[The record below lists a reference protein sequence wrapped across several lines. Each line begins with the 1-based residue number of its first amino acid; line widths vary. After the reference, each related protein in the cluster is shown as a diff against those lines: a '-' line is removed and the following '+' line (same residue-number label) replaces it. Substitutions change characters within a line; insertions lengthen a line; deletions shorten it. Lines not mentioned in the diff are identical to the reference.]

1 MSVDVEASIIV
12 GLWLPEEL
20 WDIQYEECAQ
30 DLFGKCLFWGG
41 YPDNDDGMIV
51 GKQLYRVKDD
61 ENAVRLSED
70 IICEGS
76 ARMLFEQDVLP
87 MIEATGYEPLIDYI
101 KNHMDDVGR
110 YLLVRWC

>member
-41 YPDNDDGMIV
+41 YPDSDDGMIV
-51 GKQLYRVKDD
+51 GRQLCKVQDD
-61 ENAVRLSED
+61 ENAVRICDD

-101 KNHMDDVGR
+101 KNYMNDADR

>member
-1 MSVDVEASIIV
+1 MGVHVEASIIV
-12 GLWLPEEL
+12 GIWLPEEL
-20 WDIQYEECAQ
+20 WDIQYEEWFN
-30 DLFGKCLFWGG
+30 DLFGKCLFWDG

-51 GKQLYRVKDD
+51 GRQLCKVQDD
-61 ENAVRLSED
+61 ENAVRICDD

-101 KNHMDDVGR
+101 KNYMNDADR